1 MLAPST
7 TRDAHACTRVL
18 LNHLRHTLALAT
30 TRDRPPPPPQVGQ
43 LPGFQAAV
51 PSALKYMVGDTN
63 MTDNGEVL
71 PA

>member
-1 MLAPST
+1 
-7 TRDAHACTRVL
+7 VL